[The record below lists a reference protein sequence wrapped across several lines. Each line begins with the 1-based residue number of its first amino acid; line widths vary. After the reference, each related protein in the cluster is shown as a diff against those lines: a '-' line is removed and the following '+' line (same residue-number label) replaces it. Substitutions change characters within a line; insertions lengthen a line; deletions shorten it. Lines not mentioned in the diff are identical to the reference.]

1 MAPQV
6 FPFSMTAW
14 QLTTGPER
22 QFTCGPRVPWK
33 ERLRRVCE
41 GTPPGFSFL
50 LLFFP
55 FFVRALILSPL
66 SRVMGNVYVFSR
78 IKATFSVFSGC
89 IIFMF
94 HFPFFYF
101 DSKLGPINYFTHN
114 FIIYSGNVE
123 PIVLPVGSG
132 PSVRSSHHGSLHC
145 GVGLSGSGS
154 SWRLGYAP
162 LSVYCACP
170 LAPLAALRQLLHG

>member
-50 LLFFP
+50 FLFFP

-78 IKATFSVFSGC
+78 IKVVFS
-89 IIFMF
+89 
-94 HFPFFYF
+94 FFYDCVAVGVF
-101 DSKLGPINYFTHN
+101 VITMLGAEVNGDVP
-114 FIIYSGNVE
+114 
-123 PIVLPVGSG
+123 G
-132 PSVRSSHHGSLHC
+132 P
-145 GVGLSGSGS
+145 
-154 SWRLGYAP
+154 
-162 LSVYCACP
+162 
-170 LAPLAALRQLLHG
+170 AL

>member
-1 MAPQV
+1 MKWSISLSFSCSMGATRPASPSQHCYHLPRIARLMSRGLLVKSPRFRISSRPQV

-78 IKATFSVFSGC
+78 IKVTSSGAFWLCFSTFDC
-89 IIFMF
+89 QA
-94 HFPFFYF
+94 
-101 DSKLGPINYFTHN
+101 
-114 FIIYSGNVE
+114 
-123 PIVLPVGSG
+123 
-132 PSVRSSHHGSLHC
+132 
-145 GVGLSGSGS
+145 LSP
-154 SWRLGYAP
+154 R
-162 LSVYCACP
+162 
-170 LAPLAALRQLLHG
+170 

>member
-1 MAPQV
+1 MLRDQAYSAPFVGAWGMSEARCFPHPVGDIFRAIRLCGEECRGGAPHRFWSTVTGSWRWTPASDPADFWLGWNSSAPQV

-78 IKATFSVFSGC
+78 IKDISSGAFWFVFSR
-89 IIFMF
+89 
-94 HFPFFYF
+94 
-101 DSKLGPINYFTHN
+101 T
-114 FIIYSGNVE
+114 
-123 PIVLPVGSG
+123 
-132 PSVRSSHHGSLHC
+132 
-145 GVGLSGSGS
+145 
-154 SWRLGYAP
+154 
-162 LSVYCACP
+162 
-170 LAPLAALRQLLHG
+170 